1 MSRRVAA
8 VVPVFR
14 PPADFGTRVR
24 ALADDVDHVVV
35 VDDGSGGLA
44 QLSIEHPRITQISL
58 ADNSGIARALN
69 VGIEAARSAGAEL
82 ILTLDQ
88 DSTAPPGYV
97 DRAVATLE
105 AARGAGV
112 RVGAVVPETVGTQQV
127 MRRRGTAYA
136 FDPIQAGQL
145 IPAEVL
151 DRVGPFAEE
160 LFIDAVDSDFT
171 IRAENLGYE
180 FVVAE
185 GSTIA
190 HGLGEL
196 VPLMVFGRQ
205 VVIAGKPRHVLYH
218 APFRTYYMARNS
230 VVLIRRHRHGRA
242 RWMVWRT
249 WKMTEMI
256 VGCVVLSPD
265 RGAQLRALA
274 LGIRDGARD
283 RLGRITAATEAR
295 LRGRRSP

>member
-14 PPADFGTRVR
+14 PPADFGSRVQ
-24 ALADDVDHVVV
+24 ALADEIDHVVV
-35 VDDGSGGLA
+35 VDDGSDGLA
-44 QLSIEHPRITQISL
+44 ALAIDHPRITQISL
-58 ADNSGIARALN
+58 AENSGIARALN
-69 VGIEAARSAGAEL
+69 VGIEAVKSAGADL

-97 DRAVATLE
+97 DRAIATLDN
-105 AARGAGV
+105 ARAAGV
-112 RVGAVVPETVGTQQV
+112 RVAAVVPETVGTQHV
-127 MRRRGTAYA
+127 MRRTGSAYA

-145 IPAEVL
+145 IPVEVL

-185 GSTIA
+185 GSAIG

-196 VPLMVFGRQ
+196 VPLMVFGRR
-205 VVIAGKPRHVLYH
+205 VVLAGRPRHVLYH

-230 VVLIRRHRHGRA
+230 VVLIRRHRRGRA

-256 VGCVVLSPD
+256 VGCVALSPD
-265 RGAQLRALA
+265 RAAQLRALS
-274 LGIRDGARD
+274 LGIRDGARE
-283 RLGRITAATEAR
+283 RLGRIPGATEAR
-295 LRGRRSP
+295 IRGRRSS